1 MRTAHAVV
9 LASSLVVVASS
20 TAFAQ
25 VPIAPA
31 AEQKPPAAAQP
42 PIALFPE
49 EARFAFIDFQRVAS
63 TSEPGKIAT
72 RILKEFSDKKV
83 AELEVQNRQL
93 QALAAKRDTG
103 MASGDV
109 AAQMARE
116 VARLQREV
124 EFARESAQVEF
135 QQLRTDVE
143 MDLQSKVAPVVAE
156 IAKEKRLHAVFTI
169 DSTLLYRMP
178 ALDISDE
185 VVRRLD
191 LQVKK
196 GK

>member
-1 MRTAHAVV
+1 MRTTHAVV
-9 LASSLVVVASS
+9 LAASLVLVSSS

-25 VPIAPA
+25 AAAPA
-31 AEQKPPAAAQP
+31 GEQKPPAAPP

-63 TSEPGKIAT
+63 TSEPGKIAA

-83 AELEVQNRQL
+83 AELEVQNTQL
-93 QALAAKRDTG
+93 QTLAAKRDTG
-103 MASGDV
+103 MASGDA
-109 AAQMARE
+109 AAQMARD

-156 IAKEKRLHAVFTI
+156 IAKEKRLHAVFTV
-169 DSTLLYRMP
+169 DSTLLYRLP